1 MGFDGI
7 RVVSLESRRATE
19 MEKLIRSQGGD
30 PFVAPSM
37 REVPLERNEE
47 AFRFA
52 ERLFAGEFDMMV
64 LLTGVGTRALD
75 RLLAT
80 RYPPGRVAEAL
91 RTITVVARGPKPAA
105 ALREMNVPVTVPVP
119 APNTWRELLDA
130 VAVRPERRMAVQEY
144 GRSNEELLA
153 GLRALGADVTPVRIY
168 QWDLPED
175 TGPLREAARR
185 IASGLAGVVMFT
197 TANQVPHL
205 FRIASEEGVEE
216 AMRRGLGS
224 AVVASIGPT
233 TSEMLEEYDIQPD
246 IVPSQSKMGFLV
258 KETAEQ
264 ASGILDRKR
273 AGR

>member
-7 RVVSLESRRATE
+7 RVISLESRRATE
-19 MEKLIRSQGGD
+19 MEKLIRIQGGD

-52 ERLFAGEFDMMV
+52 ERLFVGDFDMMI

-80 RYPPGRVAEAL
+80 RYPAGRFAEAL
-91 RTITVVARGPKPAA
+91 RSITVVARGPKPAA
-105 ALREMNVPVTVPVP
+105 ALREMDVPVTVPVP
-119 APNTWRELLDA
+119 APNTWREILDA
-130 VAVRPERRMAVQEY
+130 VSVRPERRMAVQEY

-216 AMRRGLGS
+216 AMRRGLGQ

-246 IVPSQSKMGFLV
+246 VVPSQSKMGILV

-264 ASGILDRKR
+264 ASGILERKQ

>member
-80 RYPPGRVAEAL
+80 RYPPGRFAEAL

>member
-19 MEKLIRSQGGD
+19 IEKLIRIQGGE

-64 LLTGVGTRALD
+64 LLTGVGTRTLD

-80 RYPPGRVAEAL
+80 RYPAGRFAEAL
-91 RTITVVARGPKPAA
+91 RSITVVARGPKPAA
-105 ALREMNVPVTVPVP
+105 ALREMDVPVTVSVP
-119 APNTWRELLDA
+119 APNTWREILA
-130 VAVRPERRMAVQEY
+130 AAAVRPERRMAVQEY

-153 GLRALGADVTPVRIY
+153 GLRALGREVTPVRIY

-185 IASGLAGVVMFT
+185 IASGLASVVMFT

-216 AMRRGLGS
+216 AMRRGLGQ

-246 IVPSQSKMGFLV
+246 VVPSQSKMGILV
-258 KETAEQ
+258 RETAEQ
-264 ASGILDRKR
+264 ASGILERKR
-273 AGR
+273 ADR

>member
-7 RVVSLESRRATE
+7 RVISLESRRATE
-19 MEKLIRSQGGD
+19 MEKLIRIQGGD

-52 ERLFAGEFDMMV
+52 ERLFAGDFDMMI

-80 RYPPGRVAEAL
+80 RYPAGRFAEAL
-91 RTITVVARGPKPAA
+91 RSITVVARGPKPAA
-105 ALREMNVPVTVPVP
+105 ALREMDVPVTVPVP
-119 APNTWRELLDA
+119 APNTWREILDA
-130 VAVRPERRMAVQEY
+130 VSVRPERRMAVQEY

-175 TGPLREAARR
+175 TGPLREAARK

-216 AMRRGLGS
+216 AMRRGLGQ

-246 IVPSQSKMGFLV
+246 VVPSQSKMGILV
-258 KETAEQ
+258 RETAEQ
-264 ASGILDRKR
+264 ASGILERKQ

>member
-7 RVVSLESRRATE
+7 RVISLESRRATE
-19 MEKLIRSQGGD
+19 MEKLIRIQGGD

-52 ERLFAGEFDMMV
+52 ERLFAGEFDMMI

-75 RLLAT
+75 RVLAT
-80 RYPPGRVAEAL
+80 RHPAGHFAEAL
-91 RTITVVARGPKPAA
+91 RSITVVARGPKPAA
-105 ALREMNVPVTVPVP
+105 ALREMNVGVTVSVP

-130 VAVRPERRMAVQEY
+130 VSVRPERRMAVQEY

-216 AMRRGLGS
+216 AMRRGLGQ

-246 IVPSQSKMGFLV
+246 VVPSQSKMGILV

-264 ASGILDRKR
+264 ASGILERKQ

>member
-7 RVVSLESRRATE
+7 RVISLESRRATE
-19 MEKLIRSQGGD
+19 MEKLIRIQGGD

-47 AFRFA
+47 AFGFA
-52 ERLFAGEFDMMV
+52 ERLFAGDFDMMI

-80 RYPPGRVAEAL
+80 RYPAGRFAEAL
-91 RTITVVARGPKPAA
+91 RSITVVARGPKPAA
-105 ALREMNVPVTVPVP
+105 ALREMDVPVTVPVP
-119 APNTWRELLDA
+119 APNTWREILDA
-130 VAVRPERRMAVQEY
+130 VSVRPERRMAVQEY

-175 TGPLREAARR
+175 TGPLREAARK

-216 AMRRGLGS
+216 AMRRGLGQ

-246 IVPSQSKMGFLV
+246 VVPSQSKMGILV

-264 ASGILDRKR
+264 ASGILERKQ

>member
-19 MEKLIRSQGGD
+19 METLIRIQGGD

-80 RYPPGRVAEAL
+80 RYPAGRFAEAL
-91 RTITVVARGPKPAA
+91 RSITVVARGPKPAA
-105 ALREMNVPVTVPVP
+105 ALREMDVPVTVSVP
-119 APNTWRELLDA
+119 APNTWREILDA
-130 VAVRPERRMAVQEY
+130 VAVRTERRMAVQEY

-175 TGPLREAARR
+175 TGPLREAVRR

-246 IVPSQSKMGFLV
+246 VVPSQSKMGILV
-258 KETAEQ
+258 RETAAQ
-264 ASGILDRKR
+264 ASGILERKQ